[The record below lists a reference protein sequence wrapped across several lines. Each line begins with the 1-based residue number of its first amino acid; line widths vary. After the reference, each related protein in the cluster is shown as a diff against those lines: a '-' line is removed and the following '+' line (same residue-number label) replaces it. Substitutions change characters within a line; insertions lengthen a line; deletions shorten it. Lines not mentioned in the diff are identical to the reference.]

1 MKTLRPAIGMIE
13 LIFAI
18 MVMGIVLLPV
28 PMLLQQ
34 ATESGFVA
42 IQQEGI
48 NEAASQTNM
57 VLGYHWD
64 ENDTDERY
72 IDPILSVIA
81 GDSNLNEFNNTGR
94 RIGTPQESKRSFVRD
109 DSQRFVASV
118 LGSDSNDSDDMDDF
132 IGSWHLWLAENVTN
146 HSDYAERTTINIATT
161 VNYINDTVAGGYQ
174 GTDITFSP
182 SWANAGGTTNI
193 KHIQVTLTSTSGTD
207 ELNKT
212 IILHAFSSNIGGT
225 MLEERRF

>member
-1 MKTLRPAIGMIE
+1 MKTLRPAIAMIE

-48 NEAASQTNM
+48 NEAASQANM

-64 ENDTDERY
+64 ENDADERY
-72 IDPILSVIA
+72 IDPILRVTA
-81 GDSNLNEFNNTGR
+81 GDANLDEFNITGR

-109 DSQRFVASV
+109 DSQRFFASA
-118 LGSDSNDSDDMDDF
+118 LGSDSNDSDDMDDL
-132 IGSWHLWLAENVTN
+132 INNWNLTLIEDAT
-146 HSDYAERTTINIATT
+146 SDYAERTTVNIATT
-161 VNYINDTVAGGYQ
+161 VNYINDGVSGGNYQ
-174 GTDITFSP
+174 GTDITFNP

-212 IILHAFSSNIGGT
+212 ITLHAFSSNIGGT
-225 MLEERRF
+225 LLEERRF